1 VGIATLVAWVLTAG
15 LGGYMLRSLIAR
27 GGVRQ
32 QRVAREG
39 LPPVVLFAHFGL
51 AGTGLLVWITYLAAG
66 QRWLAWLAVG
76 VLMPAIGL
84 GISTVTLWTPYPGP
98 AAAPAPGATAFT
110 TPGEAASTTPA
121 ETASTTSGET
131 GATMPGVAD
140 PPSDRFIDD
149 LVAHLLAEPPRTGPM
164 PRLRLSALIPV
175 GHGLAATATFLLAV
189 LTATGTR

>member
-32 QRVAREG
+32 QRAAREG

-98 AAAPAPGATAFT
+98 AAAPAPGETAST
-110 TPGEAASTTPA
+110 TPGEAAFTTP
-121 ETASTTSGET
+121 GET
-131 GATMPGVAD
+131 GATMPSEAD

>member
-1 VGIATLVAWVLTAG
+1 MGIATLVAWVLTAG

-32 QRVAREG
+32 QRAAREG

-98 AAAPAPGATAFT
+98 AAAPAPG
-110 TPGEAASTTPA
+110 
-121 ETASTTSGET
+121 ETASTT
-131 GATMPGVAD
+131 PGVTGSTTPGEED
-140 PPSDRFIDD
+140 PAADRFIDD
-149 LVAHLLAEPPRTGPM
+149 LVAHLLAEPPQAGRM

-189 LTATGTR
+189 LAATGTR